1 MTYTPQAAWLFEAR
15 QSRNHTHTLTDSR
28 YSMYTH
34 TVPTA
39 MEKSNLK
46 YVMVL
51 PITTAMA
58 PSANPKT
65 RIRGAMKSFPAGKQK
80 DKEKVLTAELPSGY
94 RNPHSSTGTSKGT
107 CRTDTQNAVPRSHGH
122 MPKTHRA
129 LIVYNQNKIIIFY
142 TDTFHSLCFFL

>member
-1 MTYTPQAAWLFEAR
+1 
-15 QSRNHTHTLTDSR
+15 
-28 YSMYTH
+28 MYTH

-46 YVMVL
+46 YAMFL

-80 DKEKVLTAELPSGY
+80 DKDERFSLLSYRAVTVILTAAQVQVRAHVEL
-94 RNPHSSTGTSKGT
+94 
-107 CRTDTQNAVPRSHGH
+107 
-122 MPKTHRA
+122 THRTQCHKA
-129 LIVYNQNKIIIFY
+129 MGI
-142 TDTFHSLCFFL
+142 C